1 MKLQD
6 AKEVFRT
13 TLLLWCHARVGKDDE
28 DFFTLLA
35 CVQGAFLKV
44 CDEMN
49 PLVAEQEKARFKRLV
64 GWYVSDAY
72 STDECV
78 TDLEYLY
85 EFCSVLK
92 IRMGSMITAIEGF
105 VHDPH
110 PEAEE
115 SLDRMAY
122 TMLWDS
128 RLIRDHIT
136 DYGDVFPR

>member
-6 AKEVFRT
+6 AKEVFRIP
-13 TLLLWCHARVGKDDE
+13 LLLWCHSRVGRDDE

-44 CDEMN
+44 CQVIDP
-49 PLVAEQEKARFKRLV
+49 PLGEEGKARFNSLV
-64 GWYVSDAY
+64 GAY
-72 STDECV
+72 TNIVCDDDCV

-85 EFCSVLK
+85 ELCFILK
-92 IRMGSMITAIEGF
+92 IRMGSMITAIEGY

-115 SLDRMAY
+115 SLDRMTY

>member
-44 CDEMN
+44 CQDIDP
-49 PLVAEQEKARFKRLV
+49 PLGEEGKARFIGLV
-64 GWYVSDAY
+64 RGYTNEACS
-72 STDECV
+72 DECV

-85 EFCSVLK
+85 EFCFVLK
-92 IRMGSMITAIEGF
+92 IRMGSMITAIESY

-110 PEAEE
+110 PEAKE
-115 SLDRMAY
+115 SLDRMSY

-136 DYGDVFPR
+136 DYGDVFPL